1 MKRCDLLSLVALV
14 ALVLGGRLPAYAAGT
29 GSIEGTVVDQRS
41 GQVVPGGKIRIAV
54 VCGAVRK
61 GAAVDGVGHF
71 SLGGLPQGSCTLR
84 ATGGAYV
91 TATLAVAVASGSIA
105 TVLVGVTTKVYVE
118 QLRKEQEAQRRRYRR
133 SIATRRG
140 FGGGRGMAA
149 ADMRAEAMPMAEA
162 AVAAPPPP
170 PRPAPRAEPKLVQP
184 RIAAKQLPVAQAPNA
199 QAIRPVAIP
208 KLPARLEKAD
218 DAKRAM
224 RDRRQ
229 IVRGG
234 GAAGDFA
241 LQQVN
246 SWAAVRVFPVPQ
258 YTRAYDGPRTDFRET
273 VYWNPAV
280 ETNADG
286 DADVTFVTSDAVTAF
301 RASAEG
307 FSATGVAGGGQVTFQ
322 SKLPLTLDAHLPV
335 EVTSGDTIRLPVT
348 LANETD
354 GALDASL
361 DARFGAAFKLAGN
374 PAAGAI
380 HLKPRDKQTLFF
392 SLEVVATDG
401 DADVHLK
408 LAARGLTDEIK
419 KTIRVVPR
427 GFPIEASASGTAR
440 RGEPARQVFELAGA
454 LPGSIRASVTMYP
467 SPLTAMTKGME
478 GMIREPGGCFEQTSS
493 TNYPNIMI
501 LGYLNST
508 DAADPALVQK
518 TQGVLDRG
526 YKLLT
531 GYETK
536 EKGYEWFGHTPGH
549 EALTA
554 YGLMEFADM
563 AKVYD
568 VDRKM
573 VERTADWLMSRRDQQ
588 GGFQRSTQALDSFGR
603 AGPTTTNAYIM
614 WALAEA
620 RRTSG
625 LGKELAVQKA
635 LGGETKD
642 PYLLALAAN
651 TTLTTAPR
659 AADSAAMAKRLA
671 GMQAKDGSFTGAKET
686 ITMSGGESLTIETT
700 ALAVL
705 ALLKAS
711 PNSEYEPQI
720 RAGVDWLNGKRGG
733 YGAWGN
739 TQATILGLKALTAYT
754 EHARQMAAPGSATL
768 VVNGKDA
775 GTITFDK
782 GHRDALVWSDL
793 AGKLSAGKNTIELR
807 LDSQAQ
813 LPYTIAIEYR
823 SAQPQSSPATK
834 VSVTTQLL
842 KTQAKMGDGVT
853 LRAHIENTTN
863 AGIPM
868 TLARVGLPGGMV
880 FQTWQLKE
888 LRDKGLI
895 DFYET
900 RPREVIL
907 YWRALPPSAKKDIDL
922 NLLSAVPG
930 TYEAPASSAYLYY
943 TAEDKAW
950 AKPVAIT
957 IDK

>member
-1 MKRCDLLSLVALV
+1 MKRRDLLPLVALV

-118 QLRKEQEAQRRRYRR
+118 QLRKEQEAQRRRYRS
-133 SIATRRG
+133 SIATRRA

-149 ADMRAEAMPMAEA
+149 ADMRAEAMPMGEP
-162 AVAAPPPP
+162 AVAAAAPP
-170 PRPAPRAEPKLVQP
+170 PRPAPRAAPRAAPRPAPRVEPKLVQP
-184 RIAAKQLPVAQAPNA
+184 RIAAKQLPAAQAPNA
-199 QAIRPVAIP
+199 HAIRPVVIP
-208 KLPARLEKAD
+208 KLPARLEQAD

-234 GAAGDFA
+234 GGAGDLA

-246 SWAAVRVFPVPQ
+246 RWAAVRVFPVPQ

-280 ETNADG
+280 ETNASG

-354 GALDASL
+354 RALDASL

-380 HLKPRDKQTLFF
+380 HLKPRAKQTLFF

-440 RGEPARQVFELAGA
+440 RGELARQVFELAGA

-478 GMIREPGGCFEQTSS
+478 GMIREPGGCFEQTS
-493 TNYPNIMI
+493 
-501 LGYLNST
+501 G
-508 DAADPALVQK
+508 
-518 TQGVLDRG
+518 
-526 YKLLT
+526 
-531 GYETK
+531 
-536 EKGYEWFGHTPGH
+536 
-549 EALTA
+549 
-554 YGLMEFADM
+554 
-563 AKVYD
+563 
-568 VDRKM
+568 
-573 VERTADWLMSRRDQQ
+573 
-588 GGFQRSTQALDSFGR
+588 
-603 AGPTTTNAYIM
+603 
-614 WALAEA
+614 
-620 RRTSG
+620 
-625 LGKELAVQKA
+625 
-635 LGGETKD
+635 
-642 PYLLALAAN
+642 
-651 TTLTTAPR
+651 
-659 AADSAAMAKRLA
+659 
-671 GMQAKDGSFTGAKET
+671 
-686 ITMSGGESLTIETT
+686 
-700 ALAVL
+700 
-705 ALLKAS
+705 
-711 PNSEYEPQI
+711 
-720 RAGVDWLNGKRGG
+720 
-733 YGAWGN
+733 
-739 TQATILGLKALTAYT
+739 
-754 EHARQMAAPGSATL
+754 
-768 VVNGKDA
+768 
-775 GTITFDK
+775 
-782 GHRDALVWSDL
+782 
-793 AGKLSAGKNTIELR
+793 
-807 LDSQAQ
+807 
-813 LPYTIAIEYR
+813 
-823 SAQPQSSPATK
+823 
-834 VSVTTQLL
+834 
-842 KTQAKMGDGVT
+842 
-853 LRAHIENTTN
+853 
-863 AGIPM
+863 
-868 TLARVGLPGGMV
+868 
-880 FQTWQLKE
+880 
-888 LRDKGLI
+888 
-895 DFYET
+895 
-900 RPREVIL
+900 
-907 YWRALPPSAKKDIDL
+907 WRA
-922 NLLSAVPG
+922 
-930 TYEAPASSAYLYY
+930 
-943 TAEDKAW
+943 
-950 AKPVAIT
+950 
-957 IDK
+957 